1 MYISFCIPSLYFFSY
16 SFSIHLQNDGLSAL
30 YVIQKGHVKITFDSD
45 LLRNPNVSSLMSDNL
60 KDNDNPQSS
69 PELSVEK
76 IEGSYFGEWA
86 LIGEYIDSLRAVA
99 MGNVV
104 CALLTKENFDS
115 VVGPLTKLSEDE
127 HKYVETMFSHPIFP
141 FKCHGYTL
149 ELIWQNNS
157 FSFKLI
163 DTIKSASGP

>member
-1 MYISFCIPSLYFFSY
+1 MR
-16 SFSIHLQNDGLSAL
+16 
-30 YVIQKGHVKITFDSD
+30 ITFDSD
-45 LLRNPNVSSLMSDNL
+45 LLRNPNVSSLKSDNL

-86 LIGEYIDSLRAVA
+86 LIGEYLGSLRAVA
-99 MGNVV
+99 IGDVV
-104 CALLTKENFDS
+104 CSLLTKENFDL

-127 HKYVETMFSHPIFP
+127 YKYVETMFSHPISP

-149 ELIWQNNS
+149 QLI
-157 FSFKLI
+157 
-163 DTIKSASGP
+163 